1 MAYRHSRYPLVRS
14 GVSVVSGLGRGSLIR
29 PIALL
34 LAASQLVLAV
44 PIAASASTRIPAQDS
59 STATEK
65 PVVANRTVPVVS
77 PPRTVYTL
85 SDTPTDAELSAAHI
99 FSEPLIPMPRGTTP
113 AENRALAQALRAYAD
128 GHRSEMVAPILQFLS
143 RYPQTAWKASLLANL
158 GTVYRSTGYL
168 SRAFNAW
175 ELAWTES
182 NDETDPRA
190 RAVADFAI
198 GEWFDL
204 SHKLGRPTKI
214 VERLQE

>member
-1 MAYRHSRYPLVRS
+1 MASTQSRYPLVRS
-14 GVSVVSGLGRGSLIR
+14 GVSVVADFGRGSLLR
-29 PIALL
+29 PLALL

-44 PIAASASTRIPAQDS
+44 PIAASAATTVVTQD
-59 STATEK
+59 TATATAQ
-65 PVVANRTVPVVS
+65 PVVANRTVPVVT
-77 PPRTVYTL
+77 PPATVYTL

-113 AENRALAQALRAYAD
+113 AENRALAQALRLYAD

-143 RYPQTAWKASLLANL
+143 RYPQSAWKASLLANL

-175 ELAWTES
+175 DLAWTES
-182 NDETDPRA
+182 KDETDARA

-198 GEWFDL
+198 GE
-204 SHKLGRPTKI
+204 
-214 VERLQE
+214 